1 MQTIKYKTN
10 TQPYYVLMDH
20 NENNLIEPVAY
31 TPDADEYN
39 NWLKEGIRN
48 FKN

>member
-1 MQTIKYKTN
+1 
-10 TQPYYVLMDH
+10 MDH